1 MSLNLSPPM
10 IRRRLLIFSFAAP
23 LGAVITFFLV
33 KAFGVGGAGHSATEI
48 DSLGWWTGIAL
59 LFSVSPL
66 LPSCDSA
73 DPQGGSFLYVATVI
87 QPLSNDSHAQGSH
100 SSGHAAHEE
109 TAELG
114 KYQRTALLIVG
125 MLGPV
130 CLSWIVGDAH

>member
-1 MSLNLSPPM
+1 MDRYRPSLLRKP
-10 IRRRLLIFSFAAP
+10 FSF
-23 LGAVITFFLV
+23 
-33 KAFGVGGAGHSATEI
+33 
-48 DSLGWWTGIAL
+48 
-59 LFSVSPL
+59 
-66 LPSCDSA
+66 SCDLA